1 MPIQGDFS
9 EFVTAALYSVGQT
22 SNVCWTWEQ
31 KMFANTIMTYKPSL
45 LPSNGPKS
53 GFKGAIGENLSIKY
67 LKINQQNVQNR
78 RRYVKDVYIL

>member
-1 MPIQGDFS
+1 MPIQGDFL

-22 SNVCWTWEQ
+22 Q

-45 LPSNGPKS
+45 LTSNGPKS
-53 GFKGAIGENLSIKY
+53 GFRGAIGENLSIKY
-67 LKINQQNVQNR
+67 LKINQQNVQNC